1 MFKRCGEPRSI
12 KSKYYSDNFT
22 SQKTLMTVRH
32 PLIAKFFSLSLIF
45 FIGGCVLFKEERT
58 FSKSGLTIT
67 FRSLN
72 ALDDVQNIRFRY
84 PIIVSEANIRN
95 HLLSLYYQ
103 DIVSPRQPRSVFSPS
118 VGSKLA
124 PLFKTVLKK
133 VKPGKYL
140 HFTYQASR
148 GLTEGQVFVT
158 AKKIHWRFFKI
169 NGVVYSN
176 DPLRIRKPT
185 WQLVRVSG
193 QSYQKLRTGG
203 FEKTIKNRLIANIN
217 LPTPKNKYPPRSKR
231 KSVLRK

>member
-1 MFKRCGEPRSI
+1 
-12 KSKYYSDNFT
+12 
-22 SQKTLMTVRH
+22 MTVRH
-32 PLIAKFFSLSLIF
+32 PLIAKIFSLSLIF
-45 FIGGCVLFKEERT
+45 FIGGCVLLKEERT
-58 FSKSGLTIT
+58 FSKSGLTVT

-72 ALDDVQNIRFRY
+72 ALVDWQNIRFRY
-84 PIIVSEANIRN
+84 PIILSEANIRN
-95 HLLSLYYQ
+95 HLLSLFYQ

-118 VGSKLA
+118 VASKLA
-124 PLFKTVLKK
+124 PLFKTALKK

-176 DPLRIRKPT
+176 DPLRIREPT
-185 WQLVRVSG
+185 WQLVRMHG

-203 FEKTIKNRLIANIN
+203 FEKTVKNRIIANIN
-217 LPTPKNKYPPRSKR
+217 LPTPKHKYPSRSKTKSFPR
-231 KSVLRK
+231 K

>member
-1 MFKRCGEPRSI
+1 
-12 KSKYYSDNFT
+12 
-22 SQKTLMTVRH
+22 MTVRH
-32 PLIAKFFSLSLIF
+32 PLIAKIFSLSLIF
-45 FIGGCVLFKEERT
+45 FIGGCALLKEERT
-58 FSKSGLTIT
+58 FSKSGLTVT

-103 DIVSPRQPRSVFSPS
+103 DIVSPRQPRSVFSRS

>member
-1 MFKRCGEPRSI
+1 
-12 KSKYYSDNFT
+12 
-22 SQKTLMTVRH
+22 MTVRH
-32 PLIAKFFSLSLIF
+32 PLIAKIFSLSLIF
-45 FIGGCVLFKEERT
+45 FIGGCAVFKGERT
-58 FSKSGLTIT
+58 FSKSGLTVT

-72 ALDDVQNIRFRY
+72 ALDDIQKIRFRY
-84 PIIVSEANIRN
+84 PIILSEANIRN

-185 WQLVRVSG
+185 WQLVRVPG

-203 FEKTIKNRLIANIN
+203 FEKTIKNRIIANKN
-217 LPTPKNKYPPRSKR
+217 LPSPKHKYPSRSKR

>member
-1 MFKRCGEPRSI
+1 
-12 KSKYYSDNFT
+12 
-22 SQKTLMTVRH
+22 MTVRH
-32 PLIAKFFSLSLIF
+32 PLIAKIFSLSLIF
-45 FIGGCVLFKEERT
+45 FIGGCALFKGERT
-58 FSKSGLTIT
+58 FSKSGLTVT

-72 ALDDVQNIRFRY
+72 ALDDIQNIRFRY
-84 PIIVSEANIRN
+84 PIILSEANIRN
-95 HLLSLYYQ
+95 HLLSLFYQ
-103 DIVSPRQPRSVFSPS
+103 DIVSPRQPRPVFSPS

-158 AKKIHWRFFKI
+158 AKNIHWRIFKI

-185 WQLVRVSG
+185 WQLVRVHG

-203 FEKTIKNRLIANIN
+203 FEKTIKNRIIANIN
-217 LPTPKNKYPPRSKR
+217 LPTPKHKYPSRSTA
-231 KSVLRK
+231 KSFLRK

>member
-1 MFKRCGEPRSI
+1 
-12 KSKYYSDNFT
+12 
-22 SQKTLMTVRH
+22 MTVRH
-32 PLIAKFFSLSLIF
+32 PLIAKIFCLSLIF
-45 FIGGCVLFKEERT
+45 SIGGCALFKAERT
-58 FSKSGLTIT
+58 FSKSGLTVT

-84 PIIVSEANIRN
+84 PIILSEANIRK

-103 DIVSPRQPRSVFSPS
+103 DIISPRQPGPVFSTR
-118 VGSKLA
+118 VASKIA
-124 PLFKTVLKK
+124 PLFKTALKK

-140 HFTYQASR
+140 HFTYRASR

-158 AKKIHWRFFKI
+158 AKNIHWRIFKI
-169 NGVVYSN
+169 NGVVFSN

-185 WQLVRVSG
+185 WQLVRMHG

-217 LPTPKNKYPPRSKR
+217 LPTPKYKYPSRLTTKSFPRK
-231 KSVLRK
+231 

>member
-1 MFKRCGEPRSI
+1 
-12 KSKYYSDNFT
+12 
-22 SQKTLMTVRH
+22 MTVRH
-32 PLIAKFFSLSLIF
+32 PLIAKLFSLSLIF
-45 FIGGCVLFKEERT
+45 FIGGCVLLKEERT

-72 ALDDVQNIRFRY
+72 SLDDVQNIRFRY

-95 HLLSLYYQ
+95 HLLSLFYQ

-140 HFTYQASR
+140 HFTYKASG
-148 GLTEGQVFVT
+148 GLTERQVFVT

-176 DPLRIRKPT
+176 DPLRLRKPT
-185 WQLVRVSG
+185 WQLVRVHG

-217 LPTPKNKYPPRSKR
+217 LPTPKHKYPSRSTAKSFPRK
-231 KSVLRK
+231 

>member
-1 MFKRCGEPRSI
+1 
-12 KSKYYSDNFT
+12 
-22 SQKTLMTVRH
+22 MTVRH
-32 PLIAKFFSLSLIF
+32 ILIVNYFSLVLIF
-45 FIGGCVLFKEERT
+45 LIGGCVVFKGERT
-58 FSKSGLTIT
+58 FSKSGLTVT

-72 ALDDVQNIRFRY
+72 ALDDIQNIRFRY
-84 PIIVSEANIRN
+84 PIILSEANIRN

-103 DIVSPRQPRSVFSPS
+103 DIVSPRQPRPVFSPS

-140 HFTYQASR
+140 HFTYRASR
-148 GLTEGQVFVT
+148 GLTEGQVFTT
-158 AKKIHWRFFKI
+158 ARKIHWRIFKI

-185 WQLVRVSG
+185 WQLVRMYGG

-217 LPTPKNKYPPRSKR
+217 LPFPKHKYPSRSTTKSFPRK
-231 KSVLRK
+231 

>member
-1 MFKRCGEPRSI
+1 
-12 KSKYYSDNFT
+12 
-22 SQKTLMTVRH
+22 MTVRH
-32 PLIAKFFSLSLIF
+32 PLIAKIFSLSLIF
-45 FIGGCVLFKEERT
+45 FIGGCALFKGERT
-58 FSKSGLTIT
+58 FSKSGLTVT

-72 ALDDVQNIRFRY
+72 ALDDIQKIRFRY
-84 PIIVSEANIRN
+84 PIILSEANIRN
-95 HLLSLYYQ
+95 HLLSLFYQ
-103 DIVSPRQPRSVFSPS
+103 DIVSPRQPRPVFSPS

-140 HFTYQASR
+140 HFTYRASR

-158 AKKIHWRFFKI
+158 AKNIHWRIFKI

-185 WQLVRVSG
+185 WQLVRVHG

-203 FEKTIKNRLIANIN
+203 FEKTIKNRIIANIN
-217 LPTPKNKYPPRSKR
+217 LPTPKNKYPSRSTA
-231 KSVLRK
+231 KSFLRK

>member
-1 MFKRCGEPRSI
+1 
-12 KSKYYSDNFT
+12 
-22 SQKTLMTVRH
+22 MTVRH
-32 PLIAKFFSLSLIF
+32 PLVAKFFSLSLIF
-45 FIGGCVLFKEERT
+45 FIGGCVLLKEERN
-58 FSKSGLTIT
+58 FSKSGLTVT

-84 PIIVSEANIRN
+84 PIILSEANIRN
-95 HLLSLYYQ
+95 HLLSLFYQ
-103 DIVSPRQPRSVFSPS
+103 DIVSPRQPRPVFSPS

-140 HFTYQASR
+140 HFTYRASR

-158 AKKIHWRFFKI
+158 AKNIHWRIFKI

-185 WQLVRVSG
+185 WQLVRVHG

-203 FEKTIKNRLIANIN
+203 FEKTIKNRIIANIN
-217 LPTPKNKYPPRSKR
+217 LPTPKNKYPSRSTA
-231 KSVLRK
+231 KSFLRK

>member
-1 MFKRCGEPRSI
+1 
-12 KSKYYSDNFT
+12 
-22 SQKTLMTVRH
+22 MTVRH

-124 PLFKTVLKK
+124 PLFRTALKK

-140 HFTYQASR
+140 HFTYRASR

-158 AKKIHWRFFKI
+158 AKNIHWRIFKI

-185 WQLVRVSG
+185 WQLVRMHG

-203 FEKTIKNRLIANIN
+203 FEKTIKNRIIANTN
-217 LPTPKNKYPPRSKR
+217 LPTPKHKYPSRSTA
-231 KSVLRK
+231 KSFLRK

>member
-1 MFKRCGEPRSI
+1 
-12 KSKYYSDNFT
+12 
-22 SQKTLMTVRH
+22 MTVRH
-32 PLIAKFFSLSLIF
+32 PLIAKIFSLSLIF
-45 FIGGCVLFKEERT
+45 FIGGCALFKGERT
-58 FSKSGLTIT
+58 FSKSGLTVT

-72 ALDDVQNIRFRY
+72 ALDDIQKIRFRY
-84 PIIVSEANIRN
+84 PIILSEANIRN

-103 DIVSPRQPRSVFSPS
+103 DIVSPRQPRPVFSPS

-158 AKKIHWRFFKI
+158 AKKIHWRIFKI

-185 WQLVRVSG
+185 WQLVRMHG

>member
-1 MFKRCGEPRSI
+1 
-12 KSKYYSDNFT
+12 
-22 SQKTLMTVRH
+22 MTVRH
-32 PLIAKFFSLSLIF
+32 PLIAKIFSLSLIF
-45 FIGGCVLFKEERT
+45 FIGGCALFKGERT
-58 FSKSGLTIT
+58 FSKSGLTVT

-72 ALDDVQNIRFRY
+72 ALDDIQNIKFRY
-84 PIIVSEANIRN
+84 PIILSEANIRN
-95 HLLSLYYQ
+95 HLLSLFYQ
-103 DIVSPRQPRSVFSPS
+103 DIVSPRQPRPVFSPS

-140 HFTYQASR
+140 HFVYQASR

-158 AKKIHWRFFKI
+158 AKNIHWRIFKI

-185 WQLVRVSG
+185 WQLVRVHG

-203 FEKTIKNRLIANIN
+203 FEKTIKNRIIANIN
-217 LPTPKNKYPPRSKR
+217 LPSPKHKYPSRSTT
-231 KSVLRK
+231 KSFLRK

>member
-1 MFKRCGEPRSI
+1 
-12 KSKYYSDNFT
+12 
-22 SQKTLMTVRH
+22 MTVRH
-32 PLIAKFFSLSLIF
+32 PLIAKLFSLSLIF
-45 FIGGCVLFKEERT
+45 FIGGCVLLKEERT

-72 ALDDVQNIRFRY
+72 SLDDVQNIRFRY

-95 HLLSLYYQ
+95 HLLSLFYQ
-103 DIVSPRQPRSVFSPS
+103 DIVSPRQPRSVFSSS
-118 VGSKLA
+118 VGSQLA

-140 HFTYQASR
+140 HFTYQASG

-176 DPLRIRKPT
+176 DPLRLRKPT
-185 WQLVRVSG
+185 WQLVRVHG

-217 LPTPKNKYPPRSKR
+217 LPTPKHKYPSRSTAKSFPRK
-231 KSVLRK
+231 